1 MNNKLKWSFWPIPL
15 LTLLSCN
22 LHAADGDLDSYLD
35 LDLEDLLSME
45 ITSVSKRKQRLDQAA
60 AAIYVITN
68 EDIRRSGVTSIADA
82 LRLAPGIQVARID
95 SNKWAVSSRGFNG
108 QFANKLL
115 VLMDG
120 RSVYTSSYS
129 GVYWED
135 QDTILED
142 IERIE
147 VIRGPGATLWG
158 ANAVNGVINIITK
171 SSARTQGNLFVA
183 GAGDEESFSH
193 IRSGFKLGEDISGRA
208 YLKVNQRDSSFAPEL
223 DDEAGDDWDAMR
235 VGFRFDS
242 DADAASSWT
251 LQGDSYDNDLNQTI
265 KALWLDPFDP
275 ANNPPDLS
283 DPYRVRNI
291 DEEIV
296 SRGYNLLARWQYQ
309 DGGDSI
315 YTVQSY
321 LDHSYRE
328 ETILEQEI
336 DTFDIDF
343 QHQYQGFAGH
353 DLVWGVGY
361 RRIQDDFNGSF
372 SVSIDDPD
380 SLETELLSAFI
391 QDEIALAEDLRLTVG
406 SKFEENDYTGTEVQ
420 PNLRLIWLAQP
431 GHSVWGSLSKAVR
444 TPSAVERR
452 SSIVAFIVPGLP
464 LPPVAPLVSTV
475 DGSEDFDAEKLTAFE
490 LGYRVQASE
499 TTSVDLALFYNQY
512 QDVTSFETT
521 QFGAGLDPANI
532 PNTTTYP
539 SQVVFGNKRDVTTQ
553 GLEAV
558 VDWHPAQ
565 DWKMQAVYS
574 YIDISDDLD
583 DDSIDNISNGWI
595 DGSTPEHQ
603 LSIRSSHDVT
613 STLTLDLWL
622 YYVDEL
628 GKSAYSVG
636 SQIDDYTS
644 LNFKLNWQS
653 AENMQVSLVGLN
665 LNEDR
670 HAEFIGEN
678 FISETELERSA
689 YLQLT
694 LDF

>member
-1 MNNKLKWSFWPIPL
+1 MDKMNNKLKWSFWPIPL

-328 ETILEQEI
+328 ETILEQ
-336 DTFDIDF
+336 
-343 QHQYQGFAGH
+343 
-353 DLVWGVGY
+353 
-361 RRIQDDFNGSF
+361 
-372 SVSIDDPD
+372 
-380 SLETELLSAFI
+380 
-391 QDEIALAEDLRLTVG
+391 
-406 SKFEENDYTGTEVQ
+406 
-420 PNLRLIWLAQP
+420 
-431 GHSVWGSLSKAVR
+431 
-444 TPSAVERR
+444 
-452 SSIVAFIVPGLP
+452 
-464 LPPVAPLVSTV
+464 
-475 DGSEDFDAEKLTAFE
+475 
-490 LGYRVQASE
+490 
-499 TTSVDLALFYNQY
+499 
-512 QDVTSFETT
+512 
-521 QFGAGLDPANI
+521 
-532 PNTTTYP
+532 
-539 SQVVFGNKRDVTTQ
+539 
-553 GLEAV
+553 
-558 VDWHPAQ
+558 
-565 DWKMQAVYS
+565 
-574 YIDISDDLD
+574 
-583 DDSIDNISNGWI
+583 
-595 DGSTPEHQ
+595 
-603 LSIRSSHDVT
+603 
-613 STLTLDLWL
+613 
-622 YYVDEL
+622 
-628 GKSAYSVG
+628 
-636 SQIDDYTS
+636 
-644 LNFKLNWQS
+644 
-653 AENMQVSLVGLN
+653 
-665 LNEDR
+665 
-670 HAEFIGEN
+670 
-678 FISETELERSA
+678 
-689 YLQLT
+689 
-694 LDF
+694 